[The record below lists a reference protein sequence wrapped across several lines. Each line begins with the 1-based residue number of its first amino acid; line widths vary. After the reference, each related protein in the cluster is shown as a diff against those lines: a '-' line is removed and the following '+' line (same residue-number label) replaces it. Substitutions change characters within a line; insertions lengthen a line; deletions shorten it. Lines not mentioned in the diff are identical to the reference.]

1 MNILNIKNKFK
12 HFKVIQ
18 QYKIPKYNLS
28 RNFFIL
34 TNTLW
39 GYIIRNR
46 GDEKMKNDK
55 CEEYCKRNRRSTY
68 RTEEDK
74 KELTKRLN
82 IIEGQVRGINQMIA
96 DDRYCDDVLVQIA
109 AVNKALKSL
118 GNHILESHLKSC
130 VVHDI
135 QMGNLDIL
143 EEVMLLIKK
152 LQ

>member
-1 MNILNIKNKFK
+1 
-12 HFKVIQ
+12 
-18 QYKIPKYNLS
+18 
-28 RNFFIL
+28 
-34 TNTLW
+34 
-39 GYIIRNR
+39 
-46 GDEKMKNDK
+46 MKNDK

-118 GNHILESHLKSC
+118 GNHMLESHLKSC